1 MSIHALLAGR
11 YKLTLIAAA
20 LLMAG
25 CNATN
30 TANIKPVYRV
40 TGDSRPT
47 HADDAYTQGKRL
59 FAKGLYGSAIEQFS
73 RQLAENP
80 KSVQALNGLGASYD
94 QLGRY
99 QIAMRYYYRAL
110 ELDPDS
116 PLTLNNL
123 GYSLALQGRKGQARE
138 LLALALRNDPAN
150 QYANSNIR
158 MIEDTL
164 PRQADVGTDA
174 VAAAQ
179 PATTPETDR
188 TEPRH
193 TPDTRWADRPW
204 PEPITADT
212 QTPGTETPIT
222 GTETADTGRGTETP
236 MASRTD
242 SAAPLITGWSDSQWL
257 AAEPTPPRTA
267 PPADPSADGINTA
280 RAEPVSGPARALE
293 PTREAAP
300 ELTQALPREQ
310 QTHTPLPT
318 RVPTL

>member
-242 SAAPLITGWSDSQWL
+242 SAAP
-257 AAEPTPPRTA
+257 
-267 PPADPSADGINTA
+267 
-280 RAEPVSGPARALE
+280 
-293 PTREAAP
+293 
-300 ELTQALPREQ
+300 
-310 QTHTPLPT
+310 
-318 RVPTL
+318 